1 MTNYL
6 DCFKEIYKR
15 EPDYTAFT
23 PYRVCPLGA
32 HIDHQLGKVTGFAI
46 DKGIHLAYSPKHN
59 GVIEVRSLQFEKR
72 AQWHVAATPD
82 VKEGDWADPLRGAT
96 IALTKRF
103 PLRTGLSA
111 VIEGELPIGGL
122 SSSAA
127 IIITF
132 LSALCMLNNIC
143 IESEELIDI
152 AKEAENKY
160 LGVSCGRLDQSCEIY
175 SKKDHLLVCDFLTGE
190 HKVIPNHENLPKF
203 KVGVFFSG
211 LEHNLAASK
220 YNMRVDEARA
230 AGYSV
235 LALAGKEYGK
245 FNDTNLREVPLELF
259 ERYKDRIPENF
270 KKRAEHFYSE
280 FERVNRGVELWVK
293 GDLVGF
299 GKLMFES
306 GASSIYNWETGS
318 PELIE
323 LYNIMRETKGIYGG
337 RFSGAGF
344 KGCCVALIDPQ
355 YEESIAKS
363 VKEKYLA
370 KFPEHA
376 EKYSSY
382 FCLTADGVKV

>member
-1 MTNYL
+1 M
-6 DCFKEIYKR
+6 
-15 EPDYTAFT
+15 
-23 PYRVCPLGA
+23 
-32 HIDHQLGKVTGFAI
+32 
-46 DKGIHLAYSPKHN
+46 
-59 GVIEVRSLQFEKR
+59 
-72 AQWHVAATPD
+72 
-82 VKEGDWADPLRGAT
+82 
-96 IALTKRF
+96 
-103 PLRTGLSA
+103 
-111 VIEGELPIGGL
+111 
-122 SSSAA
+122 
-127 IIITF
+127 
-132 LSALCMLNNIC
+132 
-143 IESEELIDI
+143 
-152 AKEAENKY
+152 
-160 LGVSCGRLDQSCEIY
+160 
-175 SKKDHLLVCDFLTGE
+175 
-190 HKVIPNHENLPKF
+190 
-203 KVGVFFSG
+203 
-211 LEHNLAASK
+211 
-220 YNMRVDEARA
+220 
-230 AGYSV
+230 
-235 LALAGKEYGK
+235 AGKEYGK
-245 FNDTNLREVPLELF
+245 FNETNLREVPLELF

-280 FERVNRGVELWVK
+280 FERVNRGVELWSK
-293 GDLVGF
+293 GDLAGF